1 MKKILLILG
10 SLMIL
15 SGVLGALNHVSL
27 IFKSMEEE
35 FGEYGTP
42 GTASLIIWQYIPSFT
57 IYVTLLA
64 AGSLLLGLAALLKQ
78 QEKRND
84 LMEHL
89 IDAVKANEV
98 QTAQPAVEP
107 ASDIEKQTLALFQSR
122 NEREVDESHQDP
134 GKDERYYWKG

>member
-1 MKKILLILG
+1 
-10 SLMIL
+10 MIL
-15 SGVLGALNHVSL
+15 SGVLGALNHLSL
-27 IFKSMEEE
+27 IFKSLKEEL
-35 FGEYGTP
+35 GEYGSP
-42 GTASLIIWQYIPSFT
+42 SSIMIWQYIPSFT

-78 QEKRND
+78 QEKRNV

-98 QTAQPAVEP
+98 QTAQPAAEP
-107 ASDIEKQTLALFQSR
+107 DSDIEKQTLALFQSR

-134 GKDERYYWKG
+134 GEDERYYWKG

>member
-15 SGVLGALNHVSL
+15 SGVIGALNHVSL

-35 FGEYGTP
+35 FGEYGSP
-42 GTASLIIWQYIPSFT
+42 SPASLIMWQYIPSFT

-64 AGSLLLGLAALLKQ
+64 AGSLLLGLTALLKQ
-78 QEKRND
+78 QEKRNV

-98 QTAQPAVEP
+98 QKVQPAAEP

-122 NEREVDESHQDP
+122 TGRDPEETPEDP
-134 GKDERYYWKG
+134 GEDERYYWKG